1 MGTVAKYQ
9 VSERQNFFDL
19 ALQHC
24 GDVSAVFAMAWQN
37 GLSVTDALEPA
48 QPVLLTDHVNEDV
61 VRYYTVKGIKPATDP
76 EFDEDGN
83 YVGGGDDWD
92 DEGRIFALEFP
103 YEFE

>member
-1 MGTVAKYQ
+1 MGTVAKYA

-24 GDVSAVFAMAWQN
+24 GDVSAVFQLALQN
-37 GLSVTDALEPA
+37 GLSVTDALAPA
-48 QPVLLTDHVNEDV
+48 QPVSLTGPVNADV
-61 VRYYTVKGIKPATDP
+61 VRYYTVKGIKPATDV
-76 EFDEDGN
+76 ELDGDGN

-103 YEFE
+103 MEFE